1 MLQVRQAHAMYSGPV
16 LKVSCEYL
24 DEHDHTLALRMIG
37 IDSRYVAG
45 TRSLCHV
52 LRLRVDVLLRV
63 PVRTRY
69 AAGTK
74 AYAMYSGHLLTFS
87 CEYLYEHVMLQVQE
101 AYAMYS
107 GHVLM
112 FSCEYLYEHVMLQ
125 VQEAYAVYS
134 GHVLMFS
141 CEYLDEHDHTVAL
154 RLFGLTSLVLFV
166 GLIITT
172 IVSYGKIYDKVPT
185 ALILFPLST
194 RAPYVFGL
202 NEMTL

>member
-1 MLQVRQAHAMYSGPV
+1 ML
-16 LKVSCEYL
+16 L
-24 DEHDHTLALRMIG
+24 
-37 IDSRYVAG
+37 
-45 TRSLCHV
+45 
-52 LRLRVDVLLRV
+52 
-63 PVRTRY
+63 
-69 AAGTK
+69 
-74 AYAMYSGHLLTFS
+74 
-87 CEYLYEHVMLQVQE
+87 VQE

-107 GHVLM
+107 GPVLM

-125 VQEAYAVYS
+125 VQEAYAIYS

-166 GLIITT
+166 GLIVTT

-194 RAPYVFGL
+194 RAPYMSYGKIYNKVPTALILFPLSARAPYVFGL

>member
-1 MLQVRQAHAMYSGPV
+1 MLLVQEAYAMYSGPV
-16 LKVSCEYL
+16 L
-24 DEHDHTLALRMIG
+24 M
-37 IDSRYVAG
+37 
-45 TRSLCHV
+45 
-52 LRLRVDVLLRV
+52 
-63 PVRTRY
+63 
-69 AAGTK
+69 
-74 AYAMYSGHLLTFS
+74 FS

-125 VQEAYAVYS
+125 VQEAYAMYS

-172 IVSYGKIYDKVPT
+172 IMSYGKIYDKVPT
-185 ALILFPLST
+185 ALILFPLSA